1 MIRLFDFFRRP
12 RQSVVV
18 NVTYNITTTS
28 PLTEDAA
35 HDFANEVARA
45 TRDELRKLAVRI
57 K

>member
-1 MIRLFDFFRRP
+1 MIKLFDFFRRP
-12 RQSVVV
+12 QQSITV